1 MSPLLRGLLQ
11 FGRQPG
17 VAKSAVDVIR
27 NPQTYRAISG
37 QVDDVLKRILPGQF
51 RGAGIQNAPTRL
63 LGQVSDVSKMA
74 PGAAKEAARNQ
85 VQRNFRMAGR
95 LDDAVRPTGGQAA
108 SGALRAPTVPSPTRS
123 FDRVMPR
130 GARATS
136 GPFRPNLNSTFQGP
150 ALPGGAPGAFQ
161 KLGDPGN
168 IYRAITGTTALGK
181 GVRGAAGLGLSMVDP
196 TGLSSFGVA
205 PIMSLMGLS
214 GSTPRTGNEY
224 NPGPLLNIGL
234 DGSVKTRGKKSLR
247 EKQQSGEAPD
257 PLKLREQYG
266 GSGDM
271 DGGPQPASMSDMPI
285 PQAGDPSFDAFKAGG
300 GNEALQRGVPLV
312 DVVRQG
318 QINLMNSQSQL
329 IDDRNPAVQP
339 SVRTVPPSAE
349 ENKGL
354 TDPGYTQAAI
364 YEKARIAAKTPDQ
377 VKAAERLGA
386 ALHRQANPALYNSA
400 GIFQNVTDPYN
411 PLMKSTFPDRYPQTR
426 EAYMKENGVQ
436 KPYSMTDASE
446 REELR
451 EVYMAGVDDALL
463 GLVDAETRVLDP
475 NKFLQQ
481 QLSSRIIR

>member
-1 MSPLLRGLLQ
+1 MLSSLLQGGRALAPAAGKFLGRAFRGGLRG
-11 FGRQPG
+11 G
-17 VAKSAVDVIR
+17 KNNI
-27 NPQTYRAISG
+27 
-37 QVDDVLKRILPGQF
+37 DDVLRKVPVNK
-51 RGAGIQNAPTRL
+51 GAGGMRYTPR
-63 LGQVSDVSKMA
+63 S
-74 PGAAKEAARNQ
+74 PGIG
-85 VQRNFRMAGR
+85 GR
-95 LDDAVRPTGGQAA
+95 GG
-108 SGALRAPTVPSPTRS
+108 
-123 FDRVMPR
+123 
-130 GARATS
+130 
-136 GPFRPNLNSTFQGP
+136 
-150 ALPGGAPGAFQ
+150 PGGASLRTGPYAEALPSATSRPLNTPFVGRLKPNDLTPLPANNAFQ

-168 IYRAITGTTALGK
+168 IYRAITGTTTLGR

-234 DGSVKTRGKKSLR
+234 DGSVKTRGEKSLR
-247 EKQQSGEAPD
+247 EKQQLGEAPD

-271 DGGPQPASMSDMPI
+271 DGGPQPASMSDMPM

-364 YEKARIAAKTPDQ
+364 YEKARMAAKTPDQ
-377 VKAAERLGA
+377 VKAVERLGA

-426 EAYMKENGVQ
+426 EAYIKENGVQ